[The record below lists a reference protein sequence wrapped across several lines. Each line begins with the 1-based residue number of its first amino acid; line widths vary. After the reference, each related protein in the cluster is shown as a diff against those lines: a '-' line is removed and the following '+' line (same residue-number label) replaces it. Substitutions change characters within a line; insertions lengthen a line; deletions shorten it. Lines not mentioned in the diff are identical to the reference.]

1 MSSLSARKRFLLHDR
16 QKEARLLMGGLAT
29 HFMAFGGSRSGKT
42 FLIVRA
48 IIIRALRSGGSSHVI
63 LRYRLNHL
71 KASIIAQTIPDV
83 LAKCFPPELLDSWHE
98 DYNKSDYEW
107 RLPNGSRIVFGG
119 LDDAQRTEK
128 ILGQEHATIYLNEC
142 SQIAYSS
149 VVKAMTRLA
158 QVALID
164 GTGTSPANPP
174 RFLTLRMF
182 YDCNPPPM
190 GHWTHLMFVKKVD
203 PISKV
208 PLINPGDYT
217 AIQMNPDHNRDNLPP
232 KYFDTLDQL
241 PERDRKRFRDGAFLA
256 NVENSLWD
264 YAMLERMRADPA
276 EIDYLGRVVIGV
288 DPSGA
293 KGPEEKRNDEVGIVA
308 AGLDRDG
315 RGLVVADVTMRDRPE
330 KWAAAVLDLYDQF
343 GADLIAAEGNFGGDM
358 VRAVIHAQRPSANVK
373 LVTASRGKHVRA
385 EPIAGLYAQGRI
397 LHAGIFPELEEE
409 LVFFSN
415 AGYQGA
421 RSPNRADA
429 CIWALSELM
438 LEGDGYN
445 LNNVA

>member
-1 MSSLSARKRFLLHDR
+1 MSSLTARKRFLLHDR

-48 IIIRALRSGGSSHVI
+48 IIIRALRSSGSSHVI
-63 LRYRLNHL
+63 LRHRLNHL
-71 KASIIAQTIPDV
+71 KASIIAQTVPAV
-83 LAKCFPPELLDSWHE
+83 LERCFPELMDSWLN

-107 RLPNGSRIVFGG
+107 TLPNKARIVFGG

-142 SQIAYSS
+142 SQIGYGS

-190 GHWTHLMFVKKVD
+190 GHWTHLLFVKKVD

-208 PLINPGDYT
+208 SLINPGDY
-217 AIQMNPDHNRDNLPP
+217 ASIQMNPDHNRANLPP

-241 PERDRKRFRDGAFLA
+241 PERDRQRFRDGTFLA
-256 NVENSLWD
+256 NVDNALWD
-264 YAMLERMRADPA
+264 YAVLERNRVDPR
-276 EIDYLGRVVIGV
+276 EIEYLGRTVVGV

-293 KGPEEKRNDEVGIVA
+293 KGPEEKRNDEIGIVV
-308 AGLDRDG
+308 AGVDVQG
-315 RGLVVADVTMRDRPE
+315 RGIVVQDATMRDKPE
-330 KWAAAVLDLYDQF
+330 RWAAQVLDCYDNF
-343 GADLIAAEGNFGGDM
+343 GCDAIVAEVNYGGDM
-358 VRAVIHAQRPSANVK
+358 VRAVIQAQRPSANVVV
-373 LVTASRGKHVRA
+373 VTASRGKHVRA
-385 EPIAGLYAQGRI
+385 EPISGLYDRQRVM
-397 LHAGIFPELEEE
+397 HAGTFPELEEE
-409 LVFFSN
+409 LVFFSS

-438 LEGDGYN
+438 LDGDGYN
-445 LNNVA
+445 LNNVT